1 VLTEIAVTTARRVAC
16 ETVRGQQSQADR
28 IVLSVSSVAGSCTS
42 ARSSER
48 KGEARG
54 RGLRGY
60 LCGEDEA
67 AKCGR

>member
-1 VLTEIAVTTARRVAC
+1 MGRARDGERAAIRGRQDSAVCHV
-16 ETVRGQQSQADR
+16 
-28 IVLSVSSVAGSCTS
+28 SCTA
-42 ARSSER
+42 ARSLER

-67 AKCGR
+67 ADCGR